1 MPARKVTKSPPQA
14 DPEQG
19 SPGGSAVGVEPGPQ
33 RLADALV
40 ARVLEMVDTDAIAA
54 KIVPGLASALTAG
67 LSLEALRERLL
78 AALVERLAG
87 DEAFFAKVSAELLGG
102 LE

>member
-1 MPARKVTKSPPQA
+1 
-14 DPEQG
+14 
-19 SPGGSAVGVEPGPQ
+19 
-33 RLADALV
+33 
-40 ARVLEMVDTDAIAA
+40 MVDTDAIAA
-54 KIVPGLASALTAG
+54 KIVPGLASALTAA